1 MLLGEEE
8 RKSVEAR
15 QKEKECVG
23 MRGRLV
29 SFHFTKKVFPSHCHQ
44 AGAVRLL
51 RFSLCYCRVL
61 TLQCRVH

>member
-44 AGAVRLL
+44 AGAV
-51 RFSLCYCRVL
+51 
-61 TLQCRVH
+61 